1 MAMSRT
7 RLLCN
12 SCATGAD
19 LGFKTKERAQSFVF
33 QFTCFIVMGLS
44 SFLSSEKRLLSR
56 AQIRIKQA
64 RFREAASFSLEEFRM
79 EARTNPAACYSFVA
93 NSTLII
99 RVKSRSMEK
108 PLTDAPLGTHSR

>member
-56 AQIRIKQA
+56 AQIRIKPVSE
-64 RFREAASFSLEEFRM
+64 RPLLSHWR
-79 EARTNPAACYSFVA
+79 
-93 NSTLII
+93 NSAWRLVQILLHVTLL
-99 RVKSRSMEK
+99 SRIALLS
-108 PLTDAPLGTHSR
+108 